1 MAFLLCGKGKN
12 LESLQKCGPKM
23 DCELLPDFP
32 NLCSNSVGQRD
43 CNAGRSQKNGE
54 EDRNRGRALLS
65 IQKTS
70 SECQGIEKDGQK
82 VTMLEFLA
90 HILPCNS
97 PRIRNPARTQDT
109 D

>member
-1 MAFLLCGKGKN
+1 MEKEKI
-12 LESLQKCGPKM
+12 LESLQKCGPTM

-65 IQKTS
+65 LQNS
-70 SECQGIEKDGQK
+70 SECQGIEKYGQK
-82 VTMLEFLA
+82 VT
-90 HILPCNS
+90 I
-97 PRIRNPARTQDT
+97 NPNKPQKVFEGKLQSGAS
-109 D
+109 